1 MSPMTLPPPGDMEK
15 AMVLPQGKLLKAI
28 QTLICLAA
36 AALLFIASEVRVPVL
51 DTTTDTYF
59 REAITAAG
67 LAYTTTR
74 LVNASVSVVKES
86 YLQLEPAG
94 VGLSLAVGQA
104 LDPIDDM
111 TERLSDVLVT
121 AITSLGV
128 QKLAHAMGVSLAPR
142 ILAPLLV
149 LLALSVWLGHERI
162 DALRRLL
169 VRLALLVVVARFCLP
184 MAALANGYLHE
195 HYFTKEIEA
204 ARAGLALESAG
215 LEKLS
220 EVSLPEVD
228 GVRGTLKNSATFLQK
243 KAAEFKE
250 ALIYSLNNVGGI
262 VDNLLKL
269 TFLYV
274 GIFVIQVL
282 ILPLG
287 VFWLL
292 VKTANALYLRPE

>member
-1 MSPMTLPPPGDMEK
+1 MALPEG
-15 AMVLPQGKLLKAI
+15 VVVKAI
-28 QTLICLAA
+28 QTLICLAT
-36 AALLFIASEVRVPVL
+36 AALLFISSGVRVPVL

-59 REAITAAG
+59 RQAITAAG

-94 VGLSLAVGQA
+94 VGLSLALGQA

-128 QKLAHAMGVSLAPR
+128 QKLAHAMGVSLAPQ
-142 ILAPLLV
+142 ILAV
-149 LLALSVWLGHERI
+149 LLLLLSLSVWLGHARI

-169 VRLALLVVVARFCLP
+169 VRLALLVTIARFCLP
-184 MAALANGYLHE
+184 MAALANGYLQE
-195 HYFTKEIEA
+195 HYFTKEIET
-204 ARAGLALESAG
+204 ARAGLALGSAG

-228 GVRGTLKNSATFLQK
+228 GVRGTLKNSATFLQQ
-243 KAAEFKE
+243 KAAEFKDV
-250 ALIYSLNNVGGI
+250 LIYSANNVGGI

-282 ILPLG
+282 LLPLG